1 MEKITLILVMVFFSM
16 TASASKN
23 FKCTV
28 LDAVTFGKDGT
39 LSHSTAVAKSK
50 IGEEFTVNRQS
61 GQITGG
67 GLVNTMSGEMPV
79 VYNYLPN
86 ENGYKAITIY
96 KPNQT
101 VDYLQINEYLEGRK
115 KPFFYKEAW
124 GTTLSGLC
132 TYY

>member
-1 MEKITLILVMVFFSM
+1 MFFSVG
-16 TASASKN
+16 ASASKN

-67 GLVNTMSGEMPV
+67 GLVNTMSGQMPV

-101 VDYLQINEYLEGRK
+101 VDYLQINEYIEGDK